1 MVIEQS
7 HLIEQ
12 GAAMY
17 VVNMHNP
24 RHHHHRH
31 HHHHHLLNHTKCA
44 ISENGAPKCAQIPR
58 ISENGVDVLDKNGM
72 IQDASPDASKWLVTF
87 GTLGRVAAKQRS
99 GTAKPTETFVTSL
112 AQTLTT
118 RKTNHQCKSE
128 TINHQLWM
136 NISSPMFYV

>member
-1 MVIEQS
+1 MNI
-7 HLIEQ
+7 LTILTNK
-12 GAAMY
+12 G
-17 VVNMHNP
+17 HNF
-24 RHHHHRH
+24 
-31 HHHHHLLNHTKCA
+31 
-44 ISENGAPKCAQIPR
+44 SR
-58 ISENGVDVLDKNGM
+58 IG
-72 IQDASPDASKWLVTF
+72 VTF
-87 GTLGRVAAKQRS
+87 VTLGRVAAKQRS